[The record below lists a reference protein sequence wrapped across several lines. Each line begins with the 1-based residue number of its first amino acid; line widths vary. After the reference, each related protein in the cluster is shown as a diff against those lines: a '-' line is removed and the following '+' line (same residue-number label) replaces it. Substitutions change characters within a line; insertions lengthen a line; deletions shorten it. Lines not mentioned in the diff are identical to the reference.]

1 MKLDTELL
9 LRDLYRLDPS
19 GAQMMDELAHH
30 VHSFVGAADVLGDI
44 PAAFWTGA
52 PVERMNRMNLPVE
65 YGGLPLTATALRRA
79 VTFERIGRICP
90 ALPMSMPGPGL
101 SMPPVLSLGT
111 PEQRA
116 AYFDRFN
123 GQARPVWGAF
133 AITEPQG
140 GSDAANM
147 RTRAVAD
154 GDGYIL
160 DGDKCFITSGARAD
174 AVVVFATLD
183 PARGRFGVRAFLV
196 DRGTP
201 GFAVERSEDMLGLR
215 ASQLSTLAFR
225 DCRVPAARM
234 LGHTGRRGPLID
246 AFTGAQRAWDY
257 MRPALAAG
265 INGTCAGILAYA
277 RTCIADGRAGLARAG
292 AQAAHGALDP
302 LQARVHAA
310 QLLALRA
317 AWKFDRGERAS
328 LDASLAKASAATL
341 AMDVAHRLAALLPL
355 QAASHGN
362 PVEKFL
368 RDAKAFD
375 ILEGTGDMQRL
386 MIARGFQDAA
396 GAPSSPF

>member
-1 MKLDTELL
+1 MKLDTEIL
-9 LRDLYRLDPS
+9 LRDLYRLDPA
-19 GAQMMDELAHH
+19 GAQMMEELQHH
-30 VHSFVGAADVLGDI
+30 VQRFVMAADALGDI
-44 PAAFWTGA
+44 PAAFWDGV

-65 YGGLPLTATALRRA
+65 YGGMPLTATALRRA

-111 PEQRA
+111 PAQRT
-116 AYFDRFN
+116 AYFERFC

-140 GSDAANM
+140 GSDATTM
-147 RTRAVAD
+147 RTVARAD
-154 GDGYIL
+154 GDDFIL
-160 DGDKCFITSGARAD
+160 DGEKCFITSGARAS

-183 PARGRFGVRAFLV
+183 PAKGRFGVRAFLV
-196 DRGTP
+196 ERGTP
-201 GFAVERSEDMLGLR
+201 GFRIDRSEDMLGLR
-215 ASQLSTLAFR
+215 ASQLSVLSFQA
-225 DCRVPAARM
+225 CRVPAASM

-265 INGTCAGILAYA
+265 INGTCAGILAHA
-277 RTCIADGRAGLARAG
+277 RHCLDEGRAPLTRA
-292 AQAAHGALDP
+292 QVEAAHATLGP
-302 LQARVHAA
+302 FQARVHAA

-328 LDASLAKASAATL
+328 LDASLAKATSATL
-341 AMDVAHRLAALLPL
+341 AMDLAHRLAALLPL
-355 QAASHGN
+355 QAASRGD
-362 PVEKFL
+362 PLEKFV

-386 MIARGFQDAA
+386 MIARAFQEAA
-396 GAPSSPF
+396 